1 MFLKNIRIC
10 QHLYIILPVVIF
22 TATAT
27 LAQANWIG
35 NTSIPENDI
44 LHSVIFE
51 KNQFVAIGDSGL
63 IMTSADGNV
72 WVAQKSGTSS
82 NLLAIAF
89 GRDKFVAIGDAILTS
104 SDGVAWSVQNT
115 NPEHTLHDF
124 DNEAE

>member
-1 MFLKNIRIC
+1 MLLFTEEIKCFLKKTHIC

-51 KNQFVAIGDSGL
+51 KNQFVAID
-63 IMTSADGNV
+63 
-72 WVAQKSGTSS
+72 
-82 NLLAIAF
+82 
-89 GRDKFVAIGDAILTS
+89 DALLTS